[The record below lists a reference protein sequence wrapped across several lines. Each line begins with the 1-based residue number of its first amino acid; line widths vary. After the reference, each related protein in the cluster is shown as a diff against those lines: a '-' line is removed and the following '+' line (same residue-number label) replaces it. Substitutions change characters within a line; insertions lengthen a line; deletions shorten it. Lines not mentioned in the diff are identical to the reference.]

1 MRYTGPKNRLA
12 RREGLD
18 LGLKTVGSKAHASLL
33 RRINIKPGQKQ
44 NVRFGKLTEY
54 GKQLREKQ
62 KLCRIYGI
70 TESKLKRYYEGA
82 TQLKGN
88 TSEHMVQS
96 LEARLDNVVFRLG
109 FAPTRA
115 SARQL
120 VNHGHFLVNGKKVS
134 IPSYLVKSGD
144 VIEFRKEETKK
155 IPYIS
160 EVISKKD
167 VNIPEWLDRKATLG
181 KVIDKP
187 DVDAIGEDVN
197 MQAVIEFYSR

>member
-1 MRYTGPKNRLA
+1 M
-12 RREGLD
+12 
-18 LGLKTVGSKAHASLL
+18 
-33 RRINIKPGQKQ
+33 
-44 NVRFGKLTEY
+44 
-54 GKQLREKQ
+54 
-62 KLCRIYGI
+62 
-70 TESKLKRYYEGA
+70 
-82 TQLKGN
+82 KGN